1 MINEKIKFRNAI
13 LSDAKHLS
21 KIESNIFPLDKVNT
35 NFQNEISK
43 ETKKVFICTYE
54 NIVKPKKNLLSF
66 IKPDKSKANQ
76 EFNTEEIIIGYIK
89 IWKVLE
95 ESHIEQIG
103 VIEKFRG
110 QGIGEKL
117 LVLSLRYCWENN
129 IKKILLECR
138 KSNSSAIKL
147 YKKYLFNIVSVR
159 KNYYP
164 LNNSREDAICF
175 ESVDISTDDYYKKF
189 LEN

>member
-21 KIESNIFPLDKVNT
+21 KIESNIFPLDKVNS

-189 LEN
+189 LIN

>member
-1 MINEKIKFRNAI
+1 MANDKIKFRNAL
-13 LSDAKHLS
+13 LSDSKQLS
-21 KIESNIFPLDKVNT
+21 KIESNIFPLDKVST

-66 IKPDKSKANQ
+66 IKLDKFKPKQ

-117 LVLSLRYCWENN
+117 LVLSLRYCWENS

-175 ESVDISTDDYYKKF
+175 ESVDISSDDYYKKF

>member
-1 MINEKIKFRNAI
+1 MANDKIKFRNAL
-13 LSDAKHLS
+13 LSDSKQLS
-21 KIESNIFPLDKVNT
+21 KIESNIFPLDKVNM

-54 NIVKPKKNLLSF
+54 NIIKPKKNLISF
-66 IKPDKSKANQ
+66 IKLDKFKPKQ

-117 LVLSLRYCWENN
+117 LVLSLRYCWENS

>member
-164 LNNSREDAICF
+164 LNNSREDAVCF

-189 LEN
+189 LIN

>member
-1 MINEKIKFRNAI
+1 MANDKIKFRNAL
-13 LSDAKHLS
+13 LSDSKQLS

-117 LVLSLRYCWENN
+117 LVLSLRYCWENS

>member
-35 NFQNEISK
+35 NFQTEISK

-189 LEN
+189 LIN

>member
-1 MINEKIKFRNAI
+1 MANDKIKFRNAL
-13 LSDAKHLS
+13 LSDSKQLS

-54 NIVKPKKNLLSF
+54 NIIKPKKNLISF
-66 IKPDKSKANQ
+66 IKLDKFKPKQ

-117 LVLSLRYCWENN
+117 LVLSLRYCWENS

-147 YKKYLFNIVSVR
+147 YKKY
-159 KNYYP
+159 
-164 LNNSREDAICF
+164 
-175 ESVDISTDDYYKKF
+175 
-189 LEN
+189 

>member
-1 MINEKIKFRNAI
+1 MANDKIKFRNAL
-13 LSDAKHLS
+13 LSDSKQLS

-54 NIVKPKKNLLSF
+54 NIIKPKKNLISI
-66 IKPDKSKANQ
+66 IKLDKFKPKQ

-117 LVLSLRYCWENN
+117 LVLSLRYCWENS

>member
-189 LEN
+189 LIN

>member
-1 MINEKIKFRNAI
+1 MANDKIKFRNAL
-13 LSDAKHLS
+13 LSDSKQLS

-189 LEN
+189 LIN

>member
-1 MINEKIKFRNAI
+1 MANHKIKFRNAL
-13 LSDAKHLS
+13 LSDSKQLS

-66 IKPDKSKANQ
+66 IKLDKFKPKQ

-117 LVLSLRYCWENN
+117 LVLSLRYCWENS

>member
-1 MINEKIKFRNAI
+1 MANDKIKFRNAL
-13 LSDAKHLS
+13 LSDSKQLS

-54 NIVKPKKNLLSF
+54 NIIKPKKNLISF
-66 IKPDKSKANQ
+66 IKLDKFKPKQ

-117 LVLSLRYCWENN
+117 LVLSLRYCWENS

>member
-54 NIVKPKKNLLSF
+54 NIIKPKKNLISF
-66 IKPDKSKANQ
+66 IKLDKFKPKQ

-189 LEN
+189 LIN

>member
-117 LVLSLRYCWENN
+117 LVLSLRYCWENS

-189 LEN
+189 LIN

>member
-35 NFQNEISK
+35 NFQTEISK

-129 IKKILLECR
+129 IKKF
-138 KSNSSAIKL
+138 
-147 YKKYLFNIVSVR
+147 YLNAENLI
-159 KNYYP
+159 P
-164 LNNSREDAICF
+164 LQ
-175 ESVDISTDDYYKKF
+175 
-189 LEN
+189 

>member
-1 MINEKIKFRNAI
+1 M
-13 LSDAKHLS
+13 
-21 KIESNIFPLDKVNT
+21 
-35 NFQNEISK
+35 
-43 ETKKVFICTYE
+43 
-54 NIVKPKKNLLSF
+54 
-66 IKPDKSKANQ
+66 
-76 EFNTEEIIIGYIK
+76 
-89 IWKVLE
+89 E

-117 LVLSLRYCWENN
+117 LVLSLRYCWENS

>member
-1 MINEKIKFRNAI
+1 MANDKIKFRNAL
-13 LSDAKHLS
+13 LSDSKQLS
-21 KIESNIFPLDKVNT
+21 KIESNIFPLDKVST

-54 NIVKPKKNLLSF
+54 NIIKPKKNLISF
-66 IKPDKSKANQ
+66 IKLDKFKPKQ

-117 LVLSLRYCWENN
+117 LVLSLRYCWENS

>member
-66 IKPDKSKANQ
+66 IKPYKSKANQ

-189 LEN
+189 LIN

>member
-21 KIESNIFPLDKVNT
+21 NIESNIFPLDKVNT

-43 ETKKVFICTYE
+43 ETKKVFICTYV

-189 LEN
+189 LIN

>member
-1 MINEKIKFRNAI
+1 MANDKIKFRNAL
-13 LSDAKHLS
+13 LSDSKQLS

-54 NIVKPKKNLLSF
+54 NIIKPKKNLISF
-66 IKPDKSKANQ
+66 INLDKFKPKQ

-117 LVLSLRYCWENN
+117 LVLSLRYCWENS

>member
-117 LVLSLRYCWENN
+117 LVLSLRYCCENN

-189 LEN
+189 LIN

>member
-1 MINEKIKFRNAI
+1 MANDKIKFRNAL
-13 LSDAKHLS
+13 LSDSKQLS
-21 KIESNIFPLDKVNT
+21 KIESNIFPLDKVST

-54 NIVKPKKNLLSF
+54 NIIKPKKNLISF
-66 IKPDKSKANQ
+66 IKFDKFKPKQ

-117 LVLSLRYCWENN
+117 LVLSLRYCWENS

>member
-1 MINEKIKFRNAI
+1 MANDKIKFRNAL
-13 LSDAKHLS
+13 LSDSKQLS

-66 IKPDKSKANQ
+66 IKLDKFKPKQ

-117 LVLSLRYCWENN
+117 LVLSLRYCWENS

>member
-1 MINEKIKFRNAI
+1 MANDKIKFRNAL
-13 LSDAKHLS
+13 LSDSKQLS

-66 IKPDKSKANQ
+66 IKLDKFKPKQ

-103 VIEKFRG
+103 VIEKFRW

-117 LVLSLRYCWENN
+117 LVLSLRYCWENS

>member
-1 MINEKIKFRNAI
+1 MSNDKIKFRNAL
-13 LSDAKHLS
+13 LSDSKQLS

-66 IKPDKSKANQ
+66 IKLDKFKPKQ

-117 LVLSLRYCWENN
+117 LVLSLRYCWENS

>member
-35 NFQNEISK
+35 HFQNEISK

-54 NIVKPKKNLLSF
+54 NIIKPKKNLISF
-66 IKPDKSKANQ
+66 IKLDKFKPKQ

-117 LVLSLRYCWENN
+117 LVLSLRYCWENS

-175 ESVDISTDDYYKKF
+175 ESVDISTDDYYKK
-189 LEN
+189 LLIN

>member
-95 ESHIEQIG
+95 ESHFEQIG

-189 LEN
+189 LIN

>member
-66 IKPDKSKANQ
+66 IKPDKTKANQ

-164 LNNSREDAICF
+164 LNNSREDAVCF

-189 LEN
+189 LIN

>member
-117 LVLSLRYCWENN
+117 LVLSLRYCWENS

>member
-21 KIESNIFPLDKVNT
+21 NIESNIFPLDKVNT

-189 LEN
+189 LIN

>member
-1 MINEKIKFRNAI
+1 MANDKIKFRNAL
-13 LSDAKHLS
+13 LSDSKQLS

-54 NIVKPKKNLLSF
+54 NIVKPKKNLISF
-66 IKPDKSKANQ
+66 IKLDKFKPKQ

-117 LVLSLRYCWENN
+117 LVLSLRYCWENS

>member
-54 NIVKPKKNLLSF
+54 NIIKPKKNLISF
-66 IKPDKSKANQ
+66 IKLDKFKPKQ

>member
-1 MINEKIKFRNAI
+1 MANDKIKFRNAL
-13 LSDAKHLS
+13 LSDSKQLS

-66 IKPDKSKANQ
+66 IKLDKFKLKQ

-117 LVLSLRYCWENN
+117 LVLSLRYCWENS

>member
-117 LVLSLRYCWENN
+117 LVLSLRYCWDNN

-164 LNNSREDAICF
+164 LNNSREDAVCF

-189 LEN
+189 LIN

>member
-66 IKPDKSKANQ
+66 IKPDKSKTNQ

-117 LVLSLRYCWENN
+117 LVLSLRYCWENS

-189 LEN
+189 LIN

>member
-175 ESVDISTDDYYKKF
+175 ESVDISTDDYYKKC
-189 LEN
+189 LIN

>member
-117 LVLSLRYCWENN
+117 LVLSLRYCWDNN

-189 LEN
+189 LIN

>member
-1 MINEKIKFRNAI
+1 MANDKIKFRNAL
-13 LSDAKHLS
+13 LSDSKQLS

-54 NIVKPKKNLLSF
+54 NIIKPKKNLISF
-66 IKPDKSKANQ
+66 IKFDKFKPKQ

-117 LVLSLRYCWENN
+117 LVLSLRYCWENS

>member
-1 MINEKIKFRNAI
+1 MN
-13 LSDAKHLS
+13 LTS
-21 KIESNIFPLDKVNT
+21 FPLDKVNT

-54 NIVKPKKNLLSF
+54 NIIKPKKNLISF
-66 IKPDKSKANQ
+66 IKLDKFKPKQ

-117 LVLSLRYCWENN
+117 LVLSLRYCWENS

>member
-1 MINEKIKFRNAI
+1 MANDKIKFRNAL
-13 LSDAKHLS
+13 LSDSKQLS
-21 KIESNIFPLDKVNT
+21 KIESNIFPLDKVST

-117 LVLSLRYCWENN
+117 LVLSLRYCWENS